1 METGRLFQEGG
12 RFARRLKA
20 IEWPCLWSEKPEGV
34 VVGTPHREGVH
45 NRRDFAW
52 RQAKRL
58 RRMPNLAGFVNHGPF
73 VKSMAS
79 EERSPV
85 RRACE
90 KLTKPLN
97 DGSPFLRQRFHRH
110 SETRRDVSRDA
121 EVELRLI
128 PSQGEANAR
137 MPSTQKRGAIR
148 IILEKKIIHRMFHP
162 L

>member
-1 METGRLFQEGG
+1 
-12 RFARRLKA
+12 
-20 IEWPCLWSEKPEGV
+20 
-34 VVGTPHREGVH
+34 
-45 NRRDFAW
+45 
-52 RQAKRL
+52 
-58 RRMPNLAGFVNHGPF
+58 MPNLAGFVNHGPF
-73 VKSMAS
+73 VKAMAS

-97 DGSPFLRQRFHRH
+97 DGSPFLRQWLEHY
-110 SETRRDVSRDA
+110 SKARRDVSRDA

-128 PSQGEANAR
+128 PSQGEAKAWV
-137 MPSTQKRGAIR
+137 PSTQKRGAVR